1 MADKKDSRSIS
12 NDTVWV
18 QIWIFKCNRFNY
30 LISYRLF
37 SGKIIKFTDFG
48 AAGPVDRAGTVIFVV
63 LHVEVGRIIFNYV
76 FVEVFVYKLYGRP

>member
-48 AAGPVDRAGTVIFVV
+48 AAGPVDRAGNVIFVV